1 MEQDYPAGLQAKPF
15 AADRWG
21 HEKKRISQY
30 SSTGHVGGNAF
41 VGDVNAWLGEVPE
54 MRKTLGLAA

>member
-1 MEQDYPAGLQAKPF
+1 M
-15 AADRWG
+15 
-21 HEKKRISQY
+21 RISQY

-41 VGDVNAWLGEVPE
+41 SGDVNAWLGEVPE